1 MMLSP
6 AVLHA
11 FRAYDIRGVV
21 GPGFDAVFAE
31 NFGRAYGTHLLQRKD
46 ACPPNS
52 SGVVVARDCRLSSPS
67 FHRALIRGLCST
79 GLNVVDLGAA
89 PSPCLYF
96 AVLHLKKTAGI
107 MVTASHN
114 PREYNGFKL
123 WMGNEVSE
131 ERELEAVRKILEQG
145 AYAEGAGTVTFW
157 DMLPLYVED
166 VVRRF
171 PSCRPF
177 RVVLDGSSGV
187 AGKICTRILRA
198 LGADVTEL
206 FCEPDGNFPHHPPDP
221 MKEEH
226 LAALRAAVL
235 KSGADIGLGI
245 DGDGDRLAVMDE
257 RGRLLMADEVL
268 SLFARDLLSRHPG
281 AVILGDVKCSDRL
294 FADVIQHGG
303 VPEMCPSGRSRIRAA
318 LHARGALLAGEL
330 SGHIFHRENWYGF
343 DDAIYCAARL
353 LSILSGIAQPLSALP
368 GWPSSFATPEIN
380 LPCPDHIKSRVVDE
394 ARRWYEAH
402 FPVNAL
408 DGVRIDFGKAWG
420 LIRASNT
427 SPSLSLRF
435 EAERRERA
443 ELLRSEAEHRIGLWI
458 EEALKGQEGSR

>member
-6 AVLHA
+6 AVLNA
-11 FRAYDIRGVV
+11 FRAYDIRGVI

-31 NFGRAYGTHLLQRKD
+31 NFGKAYGTHLLQRKD
-46 ACPPNS
+46 AFPSESCC
-52 SGVVVARDCRLSSPS
+52 VVVARDCRLSSPS

-79 GLNVVDLGAA
+79 GLDVVDLGAA

-96 AVLHLKKTAGI
+96 AVLHLKKSAGI

-114 PREYNGFKL
+114 PKEYNGFKL
-123 WMGNEVSE
+123 WMGNEILE
-131 ERELEAVRKILEQG
+131 ERELEAVRKVLEQG
-145 AYAEGAGTVTFW
+145 IYAEGAGAVNFV
-157 DMLPLYVED
+157 DMLPFYTED
-166 VVRRF
+166 IVRRF

-177 RVVLDGSSGV
+177 RVVLDGSNGV
-187 AGKICTRILRA
+187 AGKICARVLRA
-198 LGADVTEL
+198 MGADLIEL

-226 LAALRAAVL
+226 LTALRAAVL
-235 KSGADIGLGI
+235 ENGADIGLGL

-268 SLFARDLLSRHPG
+268 SLFARDLLARHPG

-294 FADVIQHGG
+294 FADVLRHGG
-303 VPEMCPSGRSRIRAA
+303 VPEMCRSGRSKIRAA
-318 LHARGALLAGEL
+318 LYERDALLAGEL

-353 LSILSGIAQPLSALP
+353 LSILSGIEQPLSALP

-380 LPCPDHIKSRVVDE
+380 LPCPDHIKSLVVDK
-394 ARRWYEAH
+394 ARRWYETR
-402 FPVNAL
+402 FPVNTL

-458 EEALKGQEGSR
+458 EEALKGQKGPR